1 MVHEKV
7 KRMVLMMVLL
17 KATMMELMLV
27 CLWEMPR
34 ELLKAKMME
43 LMLVYLWEMPRELL
57 NELELNPLSHEAPFW
72 NRLAASRSCLPIE
85 S

>member
-17 KATMMELMLV
+17 KA
-27 CLWEMPR
+27 
-34 ELLKAKMME
+34 KMME
-43 LMLVYLWEMPRELL
+43 LMLVYLWEMTRELL
-57 NELELNPLSHEAPFW
+57 NELELNPLSHEAPLW